1 MTPESPLRAQP
12 DSRILTQGG
21 NQYQGSLFD
30 EAPVQSTA
38 DHEQLLADYRQR
50 YGLAED
56 PFADDY
62 SFPFFTGGGRRQL
75 LERLLHLCQFSN
87 SVMVVLGEYGVG
99 KSRLAHAL
107 MDSLP
112 EDDGL
117 SYLPIK
123 ARQTTDDLLA
133 AIVDDLELM
142 GEGEEHTRENL
153 LANLEQFILV
163 DPLEDESL
171 AVVVI
176 DNAQLLSRDSLQ
188 VLADLIKKHPK
199 QNRLHLVLFGEPP
212 LMEQLEQCDF
222 EGVLINDFYLQPFT
236 LGESVDYLNFRM
248 EMADYLGPEIFTES
262 MVSPWWRQAQ
272 GQLTVLHECAQE
284 RLLESV
290 TPQAQA
296 SVKRGL
302 PVLHIVAISVLITLV
317 GVVFLYMGDDQ
328 TSTQQIS
335 KPKVPV
341 SSTVAS
347 TQNLT
352 STATPVEP
360 LMQTLPGPGTTTS
373 AAAATQTPAT
383 VNEEERIVPLAE
395 LSSRPATMQNSY
407 VSPTHAE
414 IAPAAAPATT
424 PEVVP
429 ATNQEV
435 VSIPPV
441 VHEQS
446 KPVVETVKPKPA
458 PVEIPVV
465 TAKKST
471 HEQTILGWPSSYYT
485 IQLLGV
491 SNEKAARDYIAAQAN
506 KNDLLVFKSKR
517 QGKDW
522 FVVIAGRYPGVAQ
535 ARQAITTLPAS
546 QREAGPWPRE
556 VKAIQQEIKSA
567 L

>member
-12 DSRILTQGG
+12 DNRILTQGG

-30 EAPVQSTA
+30 EAPAQGAV
-38 DHEQLLADYRQR
+38 DHEQILADYRQR

-87 SVMVVLGEYGVG
+87 SLMVVLGEYGVG
-99 KSRLAHAL
+99 KTRLAHAL

-133 AIVDDLELM
+133 AIIDDLELM
-142 GEGEEHTRENL
+142 EEGEERTRENL
-153 LANLEQFILV
+153 LASLEQFMLV

-188 VLADLIKKHPK
+188 VLADLVKKHPK

-328 TSTQQIS
+328 TPAQQIS
-335 KPKVPV
+335 NPKVSV
-341 SSTVAS
+341 SPPVAS

-373 AAAATQTPAT
+373 ATAATQTSAA

-395 LSSRPATMQNSY
+395 LSSRPATMQNPY
-407 VSPTHAE
+407 VATP
-414 IAPAAAPATT
+414 APAEVAS
-424 PEVVP
+424 EVVP

-435 VSIPPV
+435 ASIPPI
-441 VHEQS
+441 VHEQ
-446 KPVVETVKPKPA
+446 PMPAVEPAKPKPA

-491 SNEKAARDYIAAQAN
+491 SNEKAARDYVAAQAN
-506 KNDLLVFKSKR
+506 KNNLLVFKSKR

-522 FVVIAGRYPGVAQ
+522 YVVIAGRYPGVAQ

-556 VKAIQQEIKSA
+556 VKTIQQEIKSA
-567 L
+567 H